1 MLQRQARLRP
11 SFSDWYPK
19 LTPGRWHDALWAR
32 EVALAQLRKGGAAG
46 IEGERVLPD
55 LHFEF
60 QGGPLVRRSGRE
72 VRRTIPP
79 TSR

>member
-1 MLQRQARLRP
+1 MLDRQARLRS

-19 LTPGRWHDALWAR
+19 ITSGKWHHALWAR
-32 EVALAQLRKGGAAG
+32 EVALAQIRKGQAGG

-60 QGGPLVRRSGRE
+60 QGGLGVRLNGHE
-72 VRRTIPP
+72 ARRTIPP
-79 TSR
+79 TA